1 MVLAADPRIRI
12 IGVNYK
18 DQPENAMGFL
28 VRYGNPL
35 IANGVVPPR
44 RLRHTCG
51 IGLFTPA

>member
-44 RLRHTCG
+44 RLRHICG